1 VIKMVSALRHGVLP
15 RTLHVDEPTAQVD
28 WSSGSVRLLTE
39 PVEWPENGRPRR
51 AGVSAFGGS
60 GTNAHVILE
69 QAPSR
74 EAVVAEPEPDSG
86 SGRGSRPELDTGQGP
101 DSGRAEGLRAAALVS
116 PVVAWPVSA
125 KTAGALVAQAARLAV
140 YAGIDVS
147 PEDVARSLVET
158 RAVFGHRA
166 VVVGGDR
173 AELVGGLESFVA
185 GVPGANVVAGV
196 VRGDG
201 RVVFVFPGQGS
212 QWVGMASG
220 LLDSSPVFA
229 ASIDACGAALS
240 QFVDWSL
247 SGVFRAGPEA
257 GWFDRVDVVQPV
269 LWAVMVSLA
278 ELWRSVGVEPAAV
291 VGHSQGEIA
300 AACVA
305 GALSLEDGARV
316 VALRSKAIVALSGLG
331 GMVSVALAVAE
342 VEALIG
348 PYAGRISVAAL
359 NGPASTVVSG
369 DADALVDLL
378 AECESVGI
386 RARRVEVDYASH
398 SVHVEALETELA
410 DVLAG
415 IVPQT
420 SSVPFYSTLTGGVI
434 DTATLDAGY
443 WYRNL
448 RERVLFAPVV
458 GSLLDAGFGLFVEAS
473 AHPVLTMGIAECAE
487 AAGASAVAVGSLRR
501 EDGGPERF
509 LVSVAEAWAH
519 GASVDWS
526 ALTSAGAAI
535 VDLPTYAFQR
545 DRYWLELRTATGVE
559 GWREPSS
566 IGSWRYQVTWR
577 AVEGGSPSA
586 RLDGR
591 WLVLVLEDADPGVAR
606 WCREALE
613 EHGAKV
619 LVIDGGGLD
628 RDPLAAMLRLAAAD
642 GLVGVMALTGLDEGV
657 SARVLVLVQALGDA
671 GVEAPLWCVTQGAV
685 SVGPDDVVAPVQAQ
699 VWGLG
704 RVVGLEHPGRW
715 GGLIDLPCSV
725 GGLDGLAGSS
735 KPGEKSGETG
745 ASADQVARDFVA
757 VLSGDVGEDQ
767 VAIREQ
773 GLFARRLSRAP
784 LGELSAEP
792 WRPAGT
798 VLVTG
803 SGRIADRVA
812 RWLLDQGAE
821 HVALAGPAKVAGLD
835 RAEVSDLGDRV
846 TVGDLDP
853 ADREALAAFLERLA
867 AQGNPVRAL
876 VHTAAGTTLAPI
888 VDVTPADLAETFAA
902 TVSPAVHALDLL
914 PGIEA
919 AIVFSSVSGVWGTGE
934 HAAFAAAN
942 AHLDALAAQQRANGA
957 PITAVS
963 WGIWNTLS
971 PEATGGHDP
980 AEDSSSNSK
989 VAAAAPAAAET
1000 EAAEAAITLLARHGT
1015 PPLDPDRALEALD
1028 QIVRRGESGLVVA
1041 DVEWGRFTALFG
1053 SVRESRLF
1061 VEVAG
1066 SGGSGFEGSSGAA
1079 VGGVRD
1085 RLSG

>member
-1 VIKMVSALRHGVLP
+1 
-15 RTLHVDEPTAQVD
+15 
-28 WSSGSVRLLTE
+28 
-39 PVEWPENGRPRR
+39 
-51 AGVSAFGGS
+51 
-60 GTNAHVILE
+60 
-69 QAPSR
+69 
-74 EAVVAEPEPDSG
+74 
-86 SGRGSRPELDTGQGP
+86 
-101 DSGRAEGLRAAALVS
+101 
-116 PVVAWPVSA
+116 
-125 KTAGALVAQAARLAV
+125 
-140 YAGIDVS
+140 
-147 PEDVARSLVET
+147 
-158 RAVFGHRA
+158 
-166 VVVGGDR
+166 
-173 AELVGGLESFVA
+173 
-185 GVPGANVVAGV
+185 
-196 VRGDG
+196 
-201 RVVFVFPGQGS
+201 
-212 QWVGMASG
+212 
-220 LLDSSPVFA
+220 
-229 ASIDACGAALS
+229 
-240 QFVDWSL
+240 
-247 SGVFRAGPEA
+247 
-257 GWFDRVDVVQPV
+257 
-269 LWAVMVSLA
+269 
-278 ELWRSVGVEPAAV
+278 
-291 VGHSQGEIA
+291 
-300 AACVA
+300 
-305 GALSLEDGARV
+305 
-316 VALRSKAIVALSGLG
+316 
-331 GMVSVALAVAE
+331 
-342 VEALIG
+342 
-348 PYAGRISVAAL
+348 
-359 NGPASTVVSG
+359 
-369 DADALVDLL
+369 
-378 AECESVGI
+378 
-386 RARRVEVDYASH
+386 
-398 SVHVEALETELA
+398 
-410 DVLAG
+410 
-415 IVPQT
+415 
-420 SSVPFYSTLTGGVI
+420 VPFYSTLTGGVI

-473 AHPVLTMGIAECAE
+473 AHPVLTMGISECAE

-1085 RLSG
+1085 RLSGLSGAERERVLVELVCGHSAAALGHSAAGVVDAGRAFKELGFDSLIAVELRNRLSQATGLSLPPTLVFDYPTPAAVAGYLAGQLDESAAVTAATIRGQVKAVEDAVAAAALSEDEQHGIAALLEDLLERWRAAGEHGGSALADDALDEASDDELFEFIHSEFGRPALG